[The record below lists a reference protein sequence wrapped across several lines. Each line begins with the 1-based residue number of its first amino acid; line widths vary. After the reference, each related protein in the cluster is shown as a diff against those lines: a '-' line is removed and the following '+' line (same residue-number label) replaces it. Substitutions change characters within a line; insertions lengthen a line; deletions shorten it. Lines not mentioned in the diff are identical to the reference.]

1 MLASLNTLLD
11 EAEQLYSNPDYIKC
25 KDRFY
30 DIIELCVEVRPVSRA
45 PTIFLEIS
53 ARELE
58 TFLTFSVIYSVFS
71 LLLLFTCNGISPLI
85 NHEETLF
92 FGIDSPNTYS

>member
-11 EAEQLYSNPDYIKC
+11 EAEQLYSNPDFIKC

-45 PTIFLEIS
+45 PIIFLEIS

-58 TFLTFSVIYSVFS
+58 TFMTSFSFHCFYS
-71 LLLLFTCNGISPLI
+71 LLAANGISPFI

-92 FGIDSPNTYS
+92 SG